1 MSAIKVMGS
10 READEIDPPIHII
23 SRAKPTFADLARDL
37 DQVER
42 LGKWIAKSKFFNL
55 DYEEQGFIIASECY
69 LSGVTILEYAKRN
82 KIVNGK
88 PFSQYDAILAAFRER
103 GGDHKFI
110 SKSPDLVAIEFT
122 KANGDKSTHSLSWE
136 DAQQEPYPYLGKEA
150 DIVAKLKR
158 GETPELKPKYA
169 TPGSRETMLIARLV
183 SKTIR
188 AICPEINYG
197 LYVEEESDD
206 FQTVTVPSREVN
218 PALAPRQ
225 SRYAPEAAPA
235 LALPAPSIPE
245 TVPVSETPVVLAI
258 SPEPSPAIGSI
269 HDPLTDEQAT
279 RIRQLLTETKQAGD
293 AAIAD
298 KVKAKLKASGLEKL
312 ADMTIAEGNVLIE
325 ALTIK
330 SFSLWM
336 DASLKGHKSP
346 S

>member
-1 MSAIKVMGS
+1 MSIVKLS
-10 READEIDPPIHII
+10 DSFKDEGLDPPIHII
-23 SRAKPTFADLARDL
+23 SRAKPTFADLARDIE
-37 DQVER
+37 QVEK

-103 GGDHKFI
+103 GGNHKFI

-122 KANGDKSTHSLSWE
+122 TANGDKSTHSLSWE
-136 DAQQEPYPYLGKEA
+136 DAQQEPYPYVGKEA

-197 LYVEEESDD
+197 VYVEEESDD
-206 FQTVTVPSREVN
+206 FQTVTVASPAREVA
-218 PALAPRQ
+218 PAPRQ
-225 SRYAPEAAPA
+225 SRSVPA
-235 LALPAPSIPE
+235 IAETLVEEKPVVKETVSDTPVPLAVIPE
-245 TVPVSETPVVLAI
+245 PG
-258 SPEPSPAIGSI
+258 PSTGSI

-293 AAIAD
+293 ATIAERL
-298 KVKAKLKASGLEKL
+298 KAKLKASGLEKL

-330 SFSLWM
+330 NTSLWF